1 MMVQNTKIG
10 ALNLNGTLQGFI
22 NGYMHD
28 VRITKGL
35 ARFPYIAKPVTLTQ
49 TNSGM
54 EKPDGTFPTATA
66 SNTLLLTCHTGTA
79 GSSTITDGSSNST
92 SITANGN
99 AVVSDFGPAS
109 GMKSVYFDGT
119 GDYLSL
125 TTASALGTG
134 SWTIEYWV
142 YHSSIASNGIHI
154 NFDGDSDYA
163 PAFYFINTF
172 DGFKVYHTGTM
183 SNHSYSSG
191 HVNALDSARIV
202 ANKWYHVAYSHD
214 DSTGKLA
221 VFVNGS
227 FVAEASYSGN
237 ISSTSVRIGGS
248 TLYNHML
255 NGYISNLRIVKGQAL
270 YAKNFTPLTT
280 ALLG

>member
-1 MMVQNTKIG
+1 MASRYRNT
-10 ALNLNGTLQGFI
+10 TTYGFG
-22 NGYMHD
+22 GYIHD
-28 VRITKGL
+28 FRISKGL

-54 EKPDGTFPTATA
+54 EKPDGTTPTATA
-66 SNTLLLTCHTGTA
+66 SNTLLLTCHA
-79 GSSTITDGSSNST
+79 ASITDGSSNST

-99 AVVSDFGPAS
+99 AAVSDFGPAS

-142 YHSSIASNGIHI
+142 YHNSIASNGTHI
-154 NFDGDSDYA
+154 NFGGDADYT
-163 PAFYFINTF
+163 PNFYFITTF
-172 DGFKVYHTGTM
+172 DGFKVFHTGTM
-183 SNHSYSSG
+183 SNHSYSGS
-191 HVNALDSARIV
+191 HVNALDSGRIV
-202 ANKWYHVAYSHD
+202 ANKWYHAAYSHD
-214 DSTGKLA
+214 DSTGKLSA
-221 VFVNGS
+221 FTNGS
-227 FVAEASYSGN
+227 LTAEASYNGN
-237 ISSTSVRIGGS
+237 ISSTAVRIGGT

-270 YAKNFTPLTT
+270 YPSNFTPVTT
-280 ALLG
+280 ALSG